1 MHVRA
6 SVVAVILS
14 ILAAGCGSSSTT
26 ATAPATVPRCGVT
39 LAVTDLSVPAS
50 GGTGRIGVSA
60 ARECAWTASS
70 SVSWVTVTGPASG
83 QGDGAIEYSVGPN
96 SDATTRRGVIELND
110 QRANLTQAAADCT
123 MSLGDTSET
132 FSNAGGS
139 GTIPVRAS
147 SATCSWTAASDA
159 NWITIRSGASG
170 SGNGTVAFDVA
181 PGTGTP
187 RTGTILVAGLR
198 FAITQAEGCTFGV
211 SPGSYAPGAAGGST
225 TLAVTTGSACPWT
238 AISNVPWIT
247 VPQGASGTGPGT
259 VRLVVEATSGPS
271 RTGTVLVAGQSV
283 TISQGAGC
291 SISVGPLSQP
301 FSSAG
306 GSGSARIEAD
316 GGCPWSAGSNAA
328 WITLT
333 GPTSGNGS
341 GTIAFT
347 VAPLTG
353 AARTGTISVAGTD
366 ITITQGSGCAFS
378 VTPTSTSVAA
388 TGGNGSISV
397 TTGADCAWSA
407 SSNASWLSISAGA
420 SGTGNGTV
428 QFSAAATAGGPR
440 SAMLTIAG
448 QAVTVSQTSGC
459 TSAIDPTSAN
469 VPAQGGTGSISVTS
483 ADGCT
488 WTASSNAPWLSITSG
503 ASGTGKGTVQFS
515 AAAGGPRTGTLTVGG
530 QTFTVNQAGNCAFTI
545 DRTSTT
551 VPAQGGTGSVT
562 VTSGAG
568 CAWSASSNAPWLSI
582 TAGASGTGNGTVQFS
597 AAAGEPRTGT
607 LTIGGQTFTVTQ
619 EGSCSFAID
628 QKEATVPAQGG
639 TGSVTVT
646 SAGGCAWSASSN
658 APWLSITSGATGTG
672 NGTVRFSA
680 AAGGPRTGTLTIAG
694 QTFTVTQAA
703 NCTFAIDPTSAN
715 VPAQGGTGSVTV
727 AGGAGCAWTATSNA
741 PWLSITGGASGTGN
755 GTVQFSAAAGGPRTG
770 TLTIAGQT
778 FTVTQAANCNFGF
791 GPSGLTIPAAGG
803 SANVSVSAGAGC
815 AWTASSNASWLTIS
829 SGNNGNGSGTV
840 TIVAAAN
847 PSVARSATLTIG
859 GQSYTVNQASGCS
872 FAVSPT
878 KTSTPVGAGGG
889 NVTVAVAA
897 AAGCTWTASSGV
909 DWITVTSGS
918 SGNGN
923 GAATIAAAPNA
934 GAPRSGTVTVAG
946 TTVTIEQA
954 GTSCTYSIGP
964 TSRGGSSNGG
974 SHMITV
980 TAGAGCAWTATSNV
994 PWITITSGAS
1004 GTGNGTVEYTFAPNN
1019 TNVARSGTITIAGLT
1034 YTQDQSK

>member
-181 PGTGTP
+181 PGSGTP

-503 ASGTGKGTVQFS
+503 GSGTGKGTVQFS

-582 TAGASGTGNGTVQFS
+582 TA
-597 AAAGEPRTGT
+597 
-607 LTIGGQTFTVTQ
+607 
-619 EGSCSFAID
+619 
-628 QKEATVPAQGG
+628 
-639 TGSVTVT
+639 
-646 SAGGCAWSASSN
+646 
-658 APWLSITSGATGTG
+658 
-672 NGTVRFSA
+672 
-680 AAGGPRTGTLTIAG
+680 
-694 QTFTVTQAA
+694 
-703 NCTFAIDPTSAN
+703 
-715 VPAQGGTGSVTV
+715 
-727 AGGAGCAWTATSNA
+727 
-741 PWLSITGGASGTGN
+741 GASGTGN

-954 GTSCTYSIGP
+954 GTSCTYSINP